1 MSLGRYVGF
10 CFVALF
16 AVSSSAESAISSI
29 ALAVTLS
36 DMEVSPIRKVV
47 TLLEEMKVQ
56 IAKDSEE
63 DKTSYDKYMCWCETE
78 TSALKKAIED
88 GKAKIAELEAFLEEG
103 VGLAAE
109 LKTKIETGK
118 ADIAE
123 DQDALATAE
132 KQRAEEAEAFAKEEA
147 DLKECVGALKDAVA
161 VLEKVQLLQKKGVS
175 AAELMSLARPS
186 LLQLRHLVMKSSP
199 AGQFRSVMQRDLF
212 DALDALND
220 EAGHQG
226 TFLPRRQLAA
236 LAVGEPDFSSDKNLP
251 WEKTDEQVG
260 MEAKPNDLKG
270 MAAGAKSYNSR
281 SGQILGILKGM
292 MDEFATSLADA
303 QKAELEA
310 IISFQKLKA
319 AKTAEIAA
327 ATKMVKAAE
336 KKLAELEAKM
346 AQAKKD
352 LDAAKEKLA
361 ADEASLAQV
370 EKMCKQAE
378 EEYAKR
384 VPDRAEEVQAINE
397 ALKILTSDDARDLFK
412 DTISLLQ
419 VDSSLDQKTVSSVA
433 AKQRRAMQQAMW
445 KVLRVARKNKDLV
458 LASLAIRANL
468 DAFTKV
474 KAMMDKMLAEL
485 QAQQKAEYEKWELCK
500 TEIDTTEDKIKE
512 ATWTKEDLEETKLGL
527 ENTIETLK
535 GEIEALKDDVAA
547 MEQALKKAGEQ
558 RKAENHEFQQ
568 SVSDQ
573 RATVNI
579 LNKALARLQM
589 YYNKAF
595 VQTQTAAPP
604 PVKTFAGKY
613 EKSAGAGGA
622 MQLLSMV
629 IEDAERVEAELVVD
643 EQHAQEAYAAY
654 AQDTTDSI
662 EASRA
667 AIAEKS
673 QALASTEASLSET
686 EEALLANAAELA
698 KLSDLLNGLH
708 LDCDYL
714 LKYFDIRQ
722 TARKEEMDAIVEAKA
737 ILSGA
742 DFGL

>member
-1 MSLGRYVGF
+1 
-10 CFVALF
+10 
-16 AVSSSAESAISSI
+16 
-29 ALAVTLS
+29 
-36 DMEVSPIRKVV
+36 
-47 TLLEEMKVQ
+47 
-56 IAKDSEE
+56 
-63 DKTSYDKYMCWCETE
+63 
-78 TSALKKAIED
+78 
-88 GKAKIAELEAFLEEG
+88 
-103 VGLAAE
+103 
-109 LKTKIETGK
+109 
-118 ADIAE
+118 
-123 DQDALATAE
+123 
-132 KQRAEEAEAFAKEEA
+132 
-147 DLKECVGALKDAVA
+147 
-161 VLEKVQLLQKKGVS
+161 
-175 AAELMSLARPS
+175 
-186 LLQLRHLVMKSSP
+186 MKSSP

-346 AQAKKD
+346 GQAKKD

-370 EKMCKQAE
+370 EKMCKLAE

-397 ALKILTSDDARDLFK
+397 ALKILTSADARDLFK

-419 VDSSLDQKTVSSVA
+419 VDSNSDEKAVSSVV
-433 AKQRRAMQQAMW
+433 AKKRRAMQQALW

-500 TEIDTTEDKIKE
+500 KNIDETEDKIKA
-512 ATWTKEDLEETKLGL
+512 ATWTKEDLEEKKLDL

-535 GEIEALKDDVAA
+535 DEIEKLKEEVAA
-547 MEQALKKAGEQ
+547 MEVALKKAGEE
-558 RKAENHEFQQ
+558 RKAENQLFQQ

-573 RATVNI
+573 RATVQI
-579 LNKALARLQM
+579 LYKVQKRLQM

-604 PVKTFAGKY
+604 PEKSFAGKY
-613 EKSAGAGGA
+613 EKSGGPAGAMG
-622 MQLLSMV
+622 LLA
-629 IEDAERVEAELVVD
+629 IIIQDAEGVEAELVVD
-643 EQHAQEAYAAY
+643 EQHSQKNYAAY
-654 AQDTTDSI
+654 AQDANDSI
-662 EASRA
+662 EAGRA

-673 QALASTEASLSET
+673 QALAEAEAALSET

-698 KLSDLLNGLH
+698 KLEELLNNFH
-708 LDCDYL
+708 LDCDYII
-714 LKYFDIRQ
+714 KYFDLRQ

-742 DFGL
+742 NFGL

>member
-1 MSLGRYVGF
+1 
-10 CFVALF
+10 
-16 AVSSSAESAISSI
+16 
-29 ALAVTLS
+29 
-36 DMEVSPIRKVV
+36 
-47 TLLEEMKVQ
+47 
-56 IAKDSEE
+56 
-63 DKTSYDKYMCWCETE
+63 
-78 TSALKKAIED
+78 
-88 GKAKIAELEAFLEEG
+88 
-103 VGLAAE
+103 
-109 LKTKIETGK
+109 
-118 ADIAE
+118 
-123 DQDALATAE
+123 
-132 KQRAEEAEAFAKEEA
+132 
-147 DLKECVGALKDAVA
+147 
-161 VLEKVQLLQKKGVS
+161 
-175 AAELMSLARPS
+175 
-186 LLQLRHLVMKSSP
+186 
-199 AGQFRSVMQRDLF
+199 
-212 DALDALND
+212 
-220 EAGHQG
+220 
-226 TFLPRRQLAA
+226 
-236 LAVGEPDFSSDKNLP
+236 
-251 WEKTDEQVG
+251 
-260 MEAKPNDLKG
+260 
-270 MAAGAKSYNSR
+270 
-281 SGQILGILKGM
+281 M

-346 AQAKKD
+346 GQAKKD

-361 ADEASLAQV
+361 ADEASLAQG

-412 DTISLLQ
+412 D
-419 VDSSLDQKTVSSVA
+419 TVSSVA

-500 TEIDTTEDKIKE
+500 KDIDTTEDKIKE

-573 RATVNI
+573 RATI
-579 LNKALARLQM
+579 QISNKALTRLQM

-604 PVKTFAGKY
+604 PVKTFGGKY

-622 MQLLSMV
+622 MQLLTMV
-629 IEDAERVEAELVVD
+629 IEDAGRVEAELVVD

-667 AIAEKS
+667 AIAEKA
-673 QALASTEASLSET
+673 QALAATEASLSET

-698 KLSDLLNGLH
+698 KLGDLLNGLH
-708 LDCDYL
+708 LDCDYII
-714 LKYFDIRQ
+714 KYFSIRQ

-737 ILSGA
+737 ILP
-742 DFGL
+742 

>member
-1 MSLGRYVGF
+1 M
-10 CFVALF
+10 
-16 AVSSSAESAISSI
+16 
-29 ALAVTLS
+29 LS
-36 DMEVSPIRKVV
+36 DSDVSPIRKVV

-56 IAKDSEE
+56 IAKDSEQ
-63 DKTSYDKYMCWCETE
+63 DKVSYDKYMCWCETE

-161 VLEKVQLLQKKGVS
+161 VLEKGQLLQKKGVS
-175 AAELMSLARPS
+175 AVELMSQARPA

-199 AGQFRSVMQRDLF
+199 VGQFRSVMQRDLF

-220 EAGHQG
+220 EAVHQG
-226 TFLPRRQLAA
+226 TFLPRRQMAA
-236 LAVGEPDFSSDKNLP
+236 LAIDEPDFGSDKNLP

-346 AQAKKD
+346 GQAKKD

-419 VDSSLDQKTVSSVA
+419 VDSNLDQKTVSSVA
-433 AKQRRAMQQAMW
+433 AKQHRAMQQAMW

-500 TEIDTTEDKIKE
+500 KEIDTTEDKIKE
-512 ATWTKEDLEETKLGL
+512 ETWTKEDLEETKLGL
-527 ENTIETLK
+527 ENTIATLK
-535 GEIEALKDDVAA
+535 SEIEALKDEVGP
-547 MEQALKKAGEQ
+547 GEY
-558 RKAENHEFQQ
+558 HC
-568 SVSDQ
+568 
-573 RATVNI
+573 
-579 LNKALARLQM
+579 
-589 YYNKAF
+589 
-595 VQTQTAAPP
+595 
-604 PVKTFAGKY
+604 
-613 EKSAGAGGA
+613 
-622 MQLLSMV
+622 
-629 IEDAERVEAELVVD
+629 DAEERD
-643 EQHAQEAYAAY
+643 
-654 AQDTTDSI
+654 
-662 EASRA
+662 R
-667 AIAEKS
+667 
-673 QALASTEASLSET
+673 
-686 EEALLANAAELA
+686 
-698 KLSDLLNGLH
+698 
-708 LDCDYL
+708 
-714 LKYFDIRQ
+714 
-722 TARKEEMDAIVEAKA
+722 
-737 ILSGA
+737 
-742 DFGL
+742 